1 MYWASCAYMV
11 FVMLLVPGCL
21 QPLESILAGSA
32 GPGCSASIDE
42 TDTPP
47 VLLSANFGL
56 DNVPTAIG
64 FNVLCG
70 GQLAGIAVT
79 DGMPV
84 VTSVLVDP
92 ASLDVTDFEV
102 ITASGAVLVP
112 ECVTLNP
119 ANDDC
124 EGRTILLAGQLGDDD
139 TDPPVL
145 VRIVDELLTLDGRD
159 FRHTAEPVAVTPLD
173 GRPSLVMVE
182 RVSPDD
188 VQAPAGTAIALRAV
202 WGGGITATD
211 GNEVT
216 KAEWGAYRMTYIDED
231 GNERIAAPFDIGDL
245 NDFDNNHLLFFNVSG
260 TPLTLSLPAGLVID
274 PNGDLNPDTGSQVN

>member
-1 MYWASCAYMV
+1 
-11 FVMLLVPGCL
+11 MLLVPGCL
-21 QPLESILAGSA
+21 QPLESILAGPA

-56 DNVPTAIG
+56 DNVPTAMG

-70 GQLAGIAVT
+70 DQLAGTAVT

-102 ITASGAVLVP
+102 VTASGAVLVP

-124 EGRTILLAGQLGDDD
+124 EGRTILLAGQLGDDE
-139 TDPPVL
+139 TDPPVF
-145 VRIVDELLTLDGRD
+145 VRIVGELLTLDGRD

-182 RVSPDD
+182 RVNPDD

-202 WGGGITATD
+202 WGGGVTAID

-216 KAEWGAYRMTYIDED
+216 AAEWGAYRLTYIDED
-231 GNERIAAPFDIGDL
+231 GNERIAAPIDIGDL
-245 NDFDNNHLLFFNVSG
+245 NDFDNNHLLFFADRG
-260 TPLTLSLPAGLVID
+260 QPLSLFLPSGLVTD
-274 PNGDLNPDTGSQVN
+274 PNDDVNDDTSSSITDARSGE

>member
-1 MYWASCAYMV
+1 
-11 FVMLLVPGCL
+11 MLLVPGCL
-21 QPLESILAGSA
+21 QPLEAILAGPA

-42 TDTPP
+42 IDTLP

-56 DNVPTAIG
+56 DNVPTAMG

-70 GQLAGIAVT
+70 DQLAGITVT

-102 ITASGAVLVP
+102 ITESGAVLVP

-124 EGRTILLAGQLGDDD
+124 EGRTILLAGQLGDDQ
-139 TDPPVL
+139 TDPPVS

-159 FRHTAEPVAVTPLD
+159 FRLTAEPVAVTPLD

-182 RVSPDD
+182 RVNPDD

-216 KAEWGAYRMTYIDED
+216 ETEWGAYRLTYIDED
-231 GNERIAAPFDIGDL
+231 GNQQIATPFGIGDL
-245 NDFDNNHLLFFNVSG
+245 NDFDNNHLLFFADRG
-260 TPLTLSLPAGLVID
+260 QPLSLLLPAGLVTD
-274 PNGDLNPDTGSQVN
+274 PNDDVNDDTSGAITDARSGE